1 MALTAEKT
9 SIVASFVPASV
20 REAVEA
26 TSSVPEG
33 AGIVEVRLDRFD
45 EAPDLRAIRRAFG
58 GVALMAT
65 ARSCAEGGGFSGG
78 AEERKRLL
86 RGAVDAGF
94 EWVDVEFRSGLDL
107 LRELPTDRVVL
118 SFHDVNGIP
127 PDLARLLLAME
138 ATRAAHVKIVATAK
152 DSRDALTL
160 LRLQKESRSNR
171 LSCFGMGEAGIATR
185 ALAPYFGARLAFG
198 ALRGGE
204 STAPGQLPAADL
216 SEVYGVSRPR
226 KVESVFSILGGL
238 VSHSLSPAIHNACF
252 EVYGIP
258 SLYVPFALRS
268 LRGEFRPLVSALDD
282 LGVPLRGASVT
293 VPFKEEAALEAT
305 PAEKGAVNT
314 LLREGGAFSEVF
326 SSANTDRTAIES
338 FLPPPSPGGRALVL
352 GAGGTARAALE
363 ALRSAGWPAAVFS
376 RTASRTR
383 GLAAD
388 TGATC
393 LESLDPSRRWD
404 VLFNATPLGMNEEDP
419 LPCPA
424 AMLAPGVLLIDAP
437 YRPGGTALARA
448 ARRAGAA
455 VRDGFELLLA
465 QAALQVTLF
474 SGRSATVDEL
484 RSRLPERIRRPFEVK

>member
-26 TSSVPEG
+26 TFSVPEG

-45 EAPDLRAIRRAFG
+45 EAPDLRAIRQAFG

-65 ARSCAEGGGFSGG
+65 ARSIAEGGGFTGG
-78 AEERKRLL
+78 AEERRRLL

-94 EWVDVEFRSGLDL
+94 DWIDVEFRSGLDL
-107 LRELPTDRVVL
+107 LRELPTDLVIL

-127 PDLARLLLAME
+127 SDLAGLLLAME

-160 LRLQKESRSNR
+160 LRLQKERGGGR

-185 ALAPYFGARLAFG
+185 ALAPYLGARLAFG
-198 ALRGGE
+198 ALRAGE
-204 STAPGQLPAADL
+204 VTAPGQLPAADL
-216 SEVYGVSRPR
+216 SEIYGVSRPR
-226 KVESVFSILGGL
+226 RVESLFSILGGV

-252 EVYGIP
+252 EAYGIP

-268 LRGEFRPLVSALDD
+268 LREEFRPLVSALDD

-314 LLREGGAFSEVF
+314 LLREGGAFS
-326 SSANTDRTAIES
+326 SANTDRTAIVS
-338 FLPPPSPGGRALVL
+338 FLPPPSPDGRALVL

-383 GLAAD
+383 DLAAD

-404 VLFNATPLGMNEEDP
+404 VLFNATPLGMKEEDP

-455 VRDGFELLLA
+455 VRDGFDLLLA
-465 QAALQVTLF
+465 QAALQVALF
-474 SGRSATVDEL
+474 SGRGATVDEL